1 MENSTFSLL
10 RRPRVVFGPNTLE
23 RLPSLVSEYGRH
35 VLLVTG
41 AGSLHRSGRLDEFF
55 GAMRRNGMRCER
67 FAVQHEPSPEMID
80 EAVFRYRKEGIDVV
94 LAVGGGSVLDAGK
107 AISAMLPS
115 GGPVERHIEGA
126 AEYRPHD
133 GSKSP
138 FVAVPTTAGTGTEA
152 TDNAVISRV
161 GRNGYKRSLRHQAFV
176 PDVAL
181 IDPGPMLGLPPE
193 LTASSGMDAGTQL
206 IEAYLSPR
214 ASHYTD
220 AVAWSG
226 LERFARSFLPACGP
240 GGSDP
245 AVRADMA
252 YAALMSGIA
261 LSNAGLGIVH
271 GFASSIGGAVR
282 IPHGTLC
289 ATLLASATKENI
301 RMLGKAG
308 AAGRPFLEKYGR
320 VGRLLAGDPGL
331 GVDDACRTLVRTLE
345 SWAVEL
351 RIPRLGAYGVGEEDL
366 SGLAART
373 RSKNNPVHLAPENL
387 LTIMKERL

>member
-1 MENSTFSLL
+1 MENSSFSLL
-10 RRPRVVFGPNTLE
+10 RRPRVVFGPKTFD
-23 RLPSLVSEYGRH
+23 RLPSLVSEYGRR

-41 AGSLHRSGRLDEFF
+41 ADSLRRSGRLDELL
-55 GAMRRNGMRCER
+55 GVMHRDGIRCER
-67 FAVQHEPSPEMID
+67 FAVRHEPFPEMID
-80 EAVFRYRKEGIDVV
+80 EAVSRCRKEGIDVV

-107 AISAMLPS
+107 AIAAMLPS
-115 GGPVERHIEGA
+115 GKPVERHIEGT
-126 AEYRPHD
+126 EGYRPHGGD
-133 GSKSP
+133 KSP
-138 FVAVPTTAGTGTEA
+138 FIAAPTTAGTGTEA

-161 GRNGYKRSLRHQAFV
+161 GRNGYKRSLRHRAFV

-181 IDPGPMLGLPPE
+181 VDPELMLDLSPE

-214 ASHYTD
+214 ASFFTD
-220 AVAWSG
+220 AIAWSG

-240 GGSDP
+240 GGSDQ

-271 GFASSIGGAVR
+271 GFASSIGGTVR

-289 ATLLASATKENI
+289 ATLLASSTKENI

-308 AAGRPFLEKYGR
+308 EAGRPFLEKYAR
-320 VGRLLAGDPGL
+320 VGRLLVGDRRF
-331 GVDDACRTLVRTLE
+331 GVDGACRTLVRTLE
-345 SWAVEL
+345 SWVVDL
-351 RIPRLGAYGVGEEDL
+351 RIPRLGAYGVRETDL
-366 SGLAART
+366 PGLAART
-373 RSKNNPVHLAPENL
+373 RSKNNPVHLGPENL
-387 LTIMKERL
+387 QTIMKERL